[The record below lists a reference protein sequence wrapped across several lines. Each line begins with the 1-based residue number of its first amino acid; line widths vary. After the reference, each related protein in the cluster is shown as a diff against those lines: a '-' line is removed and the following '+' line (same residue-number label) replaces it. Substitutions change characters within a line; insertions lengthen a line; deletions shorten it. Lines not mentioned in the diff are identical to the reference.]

1 MKAHYLIPL
10 CAVLIIGTML
20 IATPT
25 TVAGMADEK
34 TLISDP
40 WLTLITTI
48 ALASDAKGKG
58 WQIDVETTEGVVML
72 RGKVDSGAAKHA
84 AEDIANMLNG
94 VNMVKNDLEVIAPSQ
109 WEAGEDTDET
119 ITAQMK

>member
-1 MKAHYLIPL
+1 MAEEGIMKTHYLMTL
-10 CAVLIIGTML
+10 CAILVVGAMHITMP
-20 IATPT
+20 A
-25 TVAGMADEK
+25 TVAGMALEK
-34 TLISDP
+34 ALISDP

-109 WEAGEDTDET
+109 REVGEDTD
-119 ITAQMK
+119 